1 VARALLQPRIAKEA
15 RVRVLMLIF
24 TFALYPAFGYAQDDG
39 VLNSAETI
47 NRGNFKLMVHPMLI
61 FGEGNLDNTAGIT
74 LRAGYGFTNNFDI
87 EGKVTFYDDV
97 TFIAAD
103 AEVWLVRRPIDFSVG
118 GGFHFARTDVT
129 PDFKG
134 LDVTA
139 LVSGYVARR
148 LELYG
153 ALDTAF
159 NWYDNSAGDFQTIHI
174 VPGIEYAISDNLDL
188 LVEFGIGVNDRASHY
203 LSGGLAFYVR

>member
-1 VARALLQPRIAKEA
+1 MIRTLVLVLTLVAVP
-15 RVRVLMLIF
+15 VL
-24 TFALYPAFGYAQDDG
+24 GYAQDDG

-47 NRGNFKLMVHPMLI
+47 NRGNFKLAAFPILI
-61 FGEGNLDNTAGIT
+61 FGEGNRDNTFGIG
-74 LRAGYGFTNNFDI
+74 LRGGYGFTDNFDV

-97 TFIAAD
+97 TFIGAD
-103 AEVWLVRRPIDFSVG
+103 AEAWLVRGPIDFSVG
-118 GGFHFARTDVT
+118 GGFHFAQADAS

-134 LDVTA
+134 LDLTA
-139 LVSGYVARR
+139 LFSGHLAPR

-159 NWYDNSAGDFQTIHI
+159 NWYNNSGGDFKTIHI

-188 LVEFGIGVNDRASHY
+188 LVEVGLGVNDTASHY
-203 LSGGLAFYVR
+203 LAGGLAFYIR

>member
-1 VARALLQPRIAKEA
+1 MRTLL
-15 RVRVLMLIF
+15 LIF
-24 TFALYPAFGYAQDDG
+24 MFVLVPSLGYAQDDG

-74 LRAGYGFTNNFDI
+74 LRGGYGFTNNFDI

-97 TFIAAD
+97 TFFAAD
-103 AEVWLVRRPIDFSVG
+103 AEVWLVRAPIDFSVG
-118 GGFHFARTDVT
+118 GGFHFARADVS

-134 LDVTA
+134 LDLTA
-139 LVSGYVARR
+139 LVSGHVARR

-159 NWYDNSAGDFQTIHI
+159 NWYENSSGDFQTVHV

-188 LVEFGIGVNDRASHY
+188 LVEFGIGINDRASHY
-203 LSGGLAFYVR
+203 LSGGLAFYIR

>member
-1 VARALLQPRIAKEA
+1 MIRTLLLVLTLVAVP
-15 RVRVLMLIF
+15 VL
-24 TFALYPAFGYAQDDG
+24 GYAQDDG

-47 NRGNFKLMVHPMLI
+47 NRGNFKLAAFPMLI
-61 FGEGNLDNTAGIT
+61 FGEGNRDNTFGIG
-74 LRAGYGFTNNFDI
+74 LRGGYGFTDNFDV

-97 TFIAAD
+97 TFIGAD
-103 AEVWLVRRPIDFSVG
+103 AEAWLVRGPIDFSVG
-118 GGFHFARTDVT
+118 GGFHFAQADAS

-134 LDVTA
+134 LDLTA
-139 LVSGYVARR
+139 LFSGHVAPR

-159 NWYDNSAGDFQTIHI
+159 NWYNNSGGDFKTIHI

-188 LVEFGIGVNDRASHY
+188 LVEVGLGVNDSASHY
-203 LSGGLAFYVR
+203 LAGGLAFYIR

>member
-1 VARALLQPRIAKEA
+1 MIRTLLLVLTLVAVP
-15 RVRVLMLIF
+15 VL
-24 TFALYPAFGYAQDDG
+24 GYAQDDG

-47 NRGNFKLMVHPMLI
+47 NRGNFKLAAFPILI
-61 FGEGNLDNTAGIT
+61 FGEGNRDNTFGIG
-74 LRAGYGFTNNFDI
+74 LRGGYGFTDNFDV

-97 TFIAAD
+97 TFIGAD
-103 AEVWLVRRPIDFSVG
+103 AEAWLVRGPIDFSVG
-118 GGFHFARTDVT
+118 GGFHFAQADAS

-134 LDVTA
+134 LDLTA
-139 LVSGYVARR
+139 LFSGHLAPR

-159 NWYDNSAGDFQTIHI
+159 NWYNNSGGDFKTIHI

-188 LVEFGIGVNDRASHY
+188 LVEVGLGVNDNASHY
-203 LSGGLAFYVR
+203 LAGGLAFYIR

>member
-1 VARALLQPRIAKEA
+1 MRALLLA
-15 RVRVLMLIF
+15 VCVVVL
-24 TFALYPAFGYAQDDG
+24 PAVTYAQDDG

-74 LRAGYGFTNNFDI
+74 LRGGYGFTRNFDM
-87 EGKVTFYDDV
+87 EGKVTFYDGV
-97 TFIAAD
+97 TFFAGD
-103 AEVWLVRRPIDFSVG
+103 AEVWVARSPIDFSVG
-118 GGFHFARTDVT
+118 GGFHFANADG
-129 PDFKG
+129 PGDYKG
-134 LDVTA
+134 LDFTA
-139 LVSGYVARR
+139 LASGHVARR

-159 NWYDNSAGDFQTIHI
+159 NWFNNSGGDFRTFHL

-188 LVEFGIGVNDRASHY
+188 LVEVGIGLNDRAAHY
-203 LSGGLAFYVR
+203 LSGGLAFYIR